1 MEFYGRCVRVPLD
14 EVHSLNPASPYAAA
28 KLAGEAYTF
37 SFHRTYG
44 LPATVVR
51 PFNVYGLREHADGPS
66 GVVIPRFVARAMAG
80 KPLVL
85 FGVGLQ
91 TRVFTW
97 VMATVRAVILAVVT

>member
-51 PFNVYGLREHADGPS
+51 PFNVYGPREHADGPS
-66 GVVIPRFVARAMAG
+66 GEGIPRFLARAMPR
-80 KPLVL
+80 KPLVV
-85 FGVGLQ
+85 FGHGLQ
-91 TRVFTW
+91 TADFPW
-97 VMATVRAVILAVVT
+97 VGDRGRGTLLAGD